1 MQHCRMLFYLLY
13 IRLVDDIDSDTRVA
27 LHPADGGYCH
37 DKGTMLLEFTRN
49 VEKRRRKSRSTIEE
63 EYTEKKRK
71 KKKYASLYV
80 RAQRN
85 ASHQLKRTRFEVLE
99 NNGRNGA

>member
-1 MQHCRMLFYLLY
+1 MLFYLLY

-63 EYTEKKRK
+63 EYIEKKQQKNTRVCM
-71 KKKYASLYV
+71 SV
-80 RAQRN
+80 RN
-85 ASHQLKRTRFEVLE
+85 ETRPT
-99 NNGRNGA
+99 N